1 MIGLLS
7 YLWFTQW
14 DVEVNK
20 LFFAAVSTFEFAC
33 ELPLIIIFLFVY
45 ICEYIADKKGM

>member
-20 LFFAAVSTFEFAC
+20 LFFA
-33 ELPLIIIFLFVY
+33 
-45 ICEYIADKKGM
+45 DKKECKND